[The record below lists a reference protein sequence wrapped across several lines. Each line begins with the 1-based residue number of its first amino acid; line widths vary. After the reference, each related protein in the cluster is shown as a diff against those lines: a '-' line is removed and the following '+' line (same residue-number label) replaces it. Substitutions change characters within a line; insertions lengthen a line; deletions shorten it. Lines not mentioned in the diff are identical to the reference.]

1 LKITIFIAIKNLKV
15 NNDVI
20 MTNSV
25 PELIWMTKWQFSLQ
39 KQENR
44 KNMAEIFANVS
55 FLLYLCDLYLNAHM
69 WMRE

>member
-1 LKITIFIAIKNLKV
+1 
-15 NNDVI
+15 
-20 MTNSV
+20 MPNSV

-44 KNMAEIFANVS
+44 KNMAEIFANVI

>member
-1 LKITIFIAIKNLKV
+1 
-15 NNDVI
+15 

-25 PELIWMTKWQFSLQ
+25 LELIWMTKWQFSLQ
-39 KQENR
+39 KKENR

-55 FLLYLCDLYLNAHM
+55 FLLYLCDRYLNAHT